1 MLTHLARDMGRNNMA
16 VLKLNTEHGIGK
28 RVYDDA
34 VHLKRF
40 FFRHAAVFLTGL
52 LALKTAAFCLKFA
65 LNQSTN

>member
-34 VHLKRF
+34 VHL
-40 FFRHAAVFLTGL
+40 TGL